1 MKARSFFL
9 SIALLATL
17 PLSALADDAG
27 WKAHQ
32 KAGQTSATRSEYNE
46 AMKEYSQALQL
57 LADSDASE
65 RDEKLQSLMFYDI
78 SDCIENLSLN
88 SDLDNARKLAKQKL
102 DVAKQRFGLK
112 SEFALDAMQDELFV
126 FNQSHDE
133 AGANTRFWQYVQT
146 ARGMRS
152 DGEGDKVDEA
162 QIIRR
167 DRLQKKLNET
177 IAKLKKQTI

>member
-1 MKARSFFL
+1 MKAGSFFL
-9 SIALLATL
+9 SIAVLAAL
-17 PLSALADDAG
+17 PLMAQAYDSG
-27 WKAHQ
+27 WEAHQ
-32 KAGQTSATRSEYNE
+32 KAGQSSATRSEYTE

-65 RDEKLQSLMFYDI
+65 RDEKLKSLMFYDI

-88 SDLDNARKLAKQKL
+88 NDLESAGKLAKQKL
-102 DVAKQRFGLK
+102 EVSKQRFGLK

-133 AGANTRFWQYVQT
+133 ASANTRFWQYVQT

-162 QIIRR
+162 QVIRR
-167 DRLQKKLNET
+167 DRLKKKLNET
-177 IAKLKKQTI
+177 IAKLKKHTI